1 MALIKEIKYEK
12 GSIRIWD
19 DYAKKDPE
27 EIEKIIERVSEII
40 HNYYKRETA

>member
-19 DYAKKDPE
+19 DCAKKDPE
-27 EIEKIIERVSEII
+27 EIQETIDKVSKIVFD
-40 HNYYKRETA
+40 YYRRQTA